1 MITKLNFKNK
11 RKYDMIY
18 LIYSQN
24 TNINFK
30 YVKCFE
36 STSKNSK

>member
-1 MITKLNFKNK
+1 MITKLILKII

-18 LIYSQN
+18 LYSQN

-30 YVKCFE
+30 YVKVFW
-36 STSKNSK
+36 KYKQK